1 MKPSALQL
9 LGLDAALLARQF
21 DSHLRQGKYSIEQRR
36 AWAQEAAAVLKGL
49 ADEIERTEGQR
60 YAGDTS
66 AVQEWNRQQEAGT
79 RPATLK
85 APQSPSPGD
94 K

>member
-1 MKPSALQL
+1 MKPSTLQL

-21 DSHLRQGKYSIEQRR
+21 ESHLKPGNYSIEQRR

-49 ADEIERTEGQR
+49 AAEIERAEGRR

-66 AVQEWNRQQEAGT
+66 AVQEWNQQQQAGQ

-85 APQSPSPGD
+85 APQRPNSGD